1 MDIMSGSEEK
11 TPTVSPDQGA
21 TGETTPSS
29 ESKEAHYKEGKSA
42 DQPECSKLCSQYVIG
57 SQVAEEL
64 PWFLFVE
71 DPMGEYMHDMETI
84 GHAYSKAPPLPQNR
98 FAFKDKLDFVYDM
111 QLKDFKDSNHK
122 LDDGVSYEA
131 LQMIEKQH
139 GKIFEECKKM
149 ADLAKEDGDPVKYE
163 IAYKRL
169 KEIELIKKQTHVK
182 IQLHELQ
189 MKQRN

>member
-1 MDIMSGSEEK
+1 MSDSEAKNTGQEEYPSEE
-11 TPTVSPDQGA
+11 
-21 TGETTPSS
+21 
-29 ESKEAHYKEGKSA
+29 KSA

-64 PWFLFVE
+64 PWFLFVK
-71 DPMGEYMHDMETI
+71 DPMAEYMNDMETI
-84 GHAYSKAPPLPQNR
+84 GHAYSPAPPLPQNR
-98 FAFKDKLDFVYDM
+98 FAFKDELDFVYDM
-111 QLKDFKDSNHK
+111 RLKDFKDSNHK

-131 LQMIEKQH
+131 LQIIEKQR

-163 IAYKRL
+163 IAYKCL
-169 KEIELIKKQTHVK
+169 KEIELIKKQTRAK

-189 MKQRN
+189 MND